1 MTEKKIVLVTG
12 SSDGIGRLTAMELAK
27 EGMNV
32 LVHGRNAEKT
42 NQVAGEI
49 REATGNPEV
58 EAFVADLSSMQ
69 GVRRLARLVS
79 DRHDRLSILINNAG
93 AGFAD
98 PRFNDEGMELR
109 FAVNYLAPFLLT
121 RLLLPLLKRAAPS
134 RIINISSAGQQA
146 LDLNDLT
153 GQQLTDPVNAYRRS
167 KLALI
172 MFTIDLAEE
181 LNGSGVTVNC
191 LHPGTYLNTKMVRR
205 AGINP
210 HGEAEEGAE
219 AEVFLAT
226 SPSVGTGKYF
236 DGKNE
241 STPLSQAFN
250 PAVRRKLKELSERL
264 IGEGSDKDGGK

>member
-12 SSDGIGRLTAMELAK
+12 SSDGIGKLTAIELAK
-27 EGMNV
+27 KGMNV
-32 LVHGRNAEKT
+32 LVHGRNADKT

-58 EAFVADLSSMQ
+58 EAFVSDLSSMQ

-79 DRHDRLSILINNAG
+79 ERHDRLSILINNAG
-93 AGFAD
+93 VGFAD

-121 RLLLPLLKRAAPS
+121 RLLLPLLKKAAPS
-134 RIINISSAGQQA
+134 RIINVSSAGQQA

-153 GQQLTDPVNAYRRS
+153 GQQVTDPVNAYRRS

-191 LHPGTYLNTKMVRR
+191 LHPGTYLNTKLVRR
-205 AGINP
+205 AGI
-210 HGEAEEGAE
+210 
-219 AEVFLAT
+219 
-226 SPSVGTGKYF
+226 
-236 DGKNE
+236 
-241 STPLSQAFN
+241 
-250 PAVRRKLKELSERL
+250 
-264 IGEGSDKDGGK
+264 